1 MNFINLTDGW
11 AFVTI
16 ITAISILCITIIC
29 IAYLILK
36 KFNSLKLFNQKLEF
50 ENDENKPP
58 YVNIIFN
65 VVKYHTF
72 INDERESIFSE
83 QMNYLEMKLN
93 YAKNYDLK
101 YYLILLTNKI
111 KEKTEDELLKSDYYQ
126 NYANMV
132 YRIYHELMLVFRMF
146 LKENHMD
153 DKTERNWTDYKKE
166 RTKYMLSKMNRE
178 LEFIFQPSFSP
189 VTLKELNAMM
199 KKDITAFIIECF
211 NDIFETSRNI
221 SIEKNNNIE
230 KLKQELNE
238 IYKNY
243 TKEEIDII

>member
-11 AFVTI
+11 AFVTV

-93 YAKNYDLK
+93 YVKNYDLK
-101 YYLILLTNKI
+101 CYLTLLTNKI

-132 YRIYHELMLVFRMF
+132 YRIYHELMLVFRVF

-153 DKTERNWTDYKKE
+153 DKTERDGI
-166 RTKYMLSKMNRE
+166 RSLGSFIHRGASIHIVLS
-178 LEFIFQPSFSP
+178 
-189 VTLKELNAMM
+189 
-199 KKDITAFIIECF
+199 
-211 NDIFETSRNI
+211 
-221 SIEKNNNIE
+221 
-230 KLKQELNE
+230 
-238 IYKNY
+238 
-243 TKEEIDII
+243 